1 MRLLPRHPTLP
12 LVSSLHLSFVM
23 SQVIAVQELRKV
35 YRRIR
40 RRRGSF
46 GALKGLFSPDYQTQD
61 AVSGVSFAVSEG
73 ERVAIIGPNGAGKS
87 TTLKMLSGVL
97 QPTSGAAEVL
107 GLTPWR
113 QRRALAYG
121 IGVVFGQRSQLWA
134 ELPARDAFALLR
146 RIYDQD
152 VDVFRRR
159 LGELTERFGLADI
172 LDQPVRQLSLGQRMR
187 CEITASLLHGPKLL
201 FLDEPTIGLDITA
214 KAAIRD
220 FIREQSRKAG
230 QTVLLTSHDTRDIEL
245 VCERVIVINEGRI
258 VVDQPV
264 ADLRRR
270 FLGRKVVTILS
281 AAPSVAVN
289 LPGVTRR
296 ASEAHTTI
304 LVVDTARVRI
314 EQVIGTALAQGGI
327 DDVAIEDPPME
338 EVIREIYAAHALR

>member
-1 MRLLPRHPTLP
+1 
-12 LVSSLHLSFVM
+12 M
-23 SQVIAVQELRKV
+23 SQTAARQAIARQVNVQDLRKT
-35 YRRIR
+35 YRSIK
-40 RRRGSF
+40 RGRGPF
-46 GALKGLFSPDYQTQD
+46 AGLKGLFSPDYQTRD
-61 AVSGVSFAVSEG
+61 AVAGVSFSVSQG

-87 TTLKMLSGVL
+87 TTLKILSGVL
-97 QPTSGAAEVL
+97 QPSSGAVDVL

-152 VDVFRRR
+152 ADTFRRR
-159 LGELTERFGLADI
+159 LDELTERFGLAGI
-172 LDQPVRQLSLGQRMR
+172 LDQPVRRLSLGQRMR
-187 CEITASLLHGPKLL
+187 CEIAASLLHGPKLL

-220 FIREQSRKAG
+220 FIREQSRAAG
-230 QTVLLTSHDTRDIEL
+230 LTVLLTSHDTRDIEL

-264 ADLRRR
+264 MELRRR
-270 FLGRKVVTILS
+270 FLGRKVITIQS
-281 AAPSVAVN
+281 AAPNVAVDV
-289 LPGVTRR
+289 PGVMRR
-296 ASEAHTTI
+296 PSEAHTTI
-304 LVVDTARVRI
+304 LEVDTAQVRI
-314 EQVIGTALAQGGI
+314 EQVIALALAQGGI

-338 EVIREIYAAHALR
+338 EVVHEIYAAHAPR

>member
-1 MRLLPRHPTLP
+1 
-12 LVSSLHLSFVM
+12 M
-23 SQVIAVQELRKV
+23 SQTFAHQVVVQDLRKT
-35 YRRIR
+35 YRSV
-40 RRRGSF
+40 RRGRGPF
-46 GALKGLFSPDYQTQD
+46 AGLKGLFSPDYQTRD
-61 AVSGVSFAVSEG
+61 AVSGVSFTVSQG

-97 QPTSGAAEVL
+97 QPSSGVAEVL

-152 VDVFRRR
+152 EDVFRRR

-172 LDQPVRQLSLGQRMR
+172 VDQPVRRLSLGQRMR
-187 CEITASLLHGPKLL
+187 CEIAASLLHGPKLL

-220 FIREQSRKAG
+220 FIRERSRAAG
-230 QTVLLTSHDTRDIEL
+230 LTVLLTSHDTRDIEL

-264 ADLRRR
+264 VELRRR
-270 FLGRKVVTILS
+270 YLGRKVVTIQS
-281 AAPSVAVN
+281 AAPSVAVDV
-289 LPGVTRR
+289 PGVTRR
-296 ASEAHTTI
+296 PSEAHTTI
-304 LVVDTARVRI
+304 LEVDTTRVRI
-314 EQVIGTALAQGGI
+314 EQVIATALAQGGI

-338 EVIREIYAAHALR
+338 EVIHEIYAAHASR

>member
-1 MRLLPRHPTLP
+1 LPFT
-12 LVSSLHLSFVM
+12 SSLHSSFIM
-23 SQVIAVQELRKV
+23 SPVIAVRELRKA
-35 YRRIR
+35 YRRIKP
-40 RRRGSF
+40 RRGPF
-46 GALKGLFSPDYQTQD
+46 AAVRGLFFPDYQMQD
-61 AVSGVSFAVSEG
+61 AVSGVSFTVSAG
-73 ERVAIIGPNGAGKS
+73 ERIAIIGPNGAGKS

-97 QPTSGAAEVL
+97 QPTSGSAEVL

-134 ELPARDAFALLR
+134 ELPARDAFLLLR

-152 VDVFRRR
+152 ADVFRRR
-159 LGELTERFGLADI
+159 LAELVERFGLAGI

-187 CEITASLLHGPKLL
+187 CEITASLLHEPKLL

-220 FIREQSRKAG
+220 FILEQSREAG

-264 ADLRRR
+264 AELRRR
-270 FLGRKVVTILS
+270 FLSRKVITIQS
-281 AAPSVAVN
+281 TAPSVTVD

-296 ASEAHTTI
+296 ASEVHTTI
-304 LVVDTARVRI
+304 LVVDTVRARI
-314 EQVIGTALAQGGI
+314 EQVIAMALAQGGI

-338 EVIREIYAAHALR
+338 EVIHEIYAVHASQ